1 VGAATRGMEYLR
13 VYPGIPG
20 SLLFLAC
27 TCAVF
32 MGGAKILDGVP
43 VRWKGDDR
51 RRTDRPDR
59 RIAENEA

>member
-1 VGAATRGMEYLR
+1 MHAI
-13 VYPGIPG
+13 GIVLGGGG